1 MNFLTSFK
9 EKLKSREG
17 RRRAATITVAVFSVL
32 LVVFAVFD
40 VFSIQHVRWIVV
52 NGESRYTDEEII
64 EASGIKTGELLYSV
78 NKKETEQKILDG
90 APYVKKV
97 SIIRAF
103 ATVFINLTSDEPK
116 YYTEVS
122 GEYFILSKDLRV
134 LERRLTKGDAENL
147 TKLILPEL
155 STVVV
160 GRYAEYGET
169 GKNGYVT
176 ETLGYFSEIY
186 KGEKITEIGLAN
198 RFDGVYAIFDDK
210 IKIIFGD
217 ADNFE
222 ELKDKASRAQEIFEK
237 NRSSDEKTVINVTSK
252 DKMTVRKVEKF
263 D

>member
-17 RRRAATITVAVFSVL
+17 RRKAAIITVAVFSVL
-32 LVVFAVFD
+32 LVVFAFFD

-78 NKKETEQKILDG
+78 NKKETEQKILDS

-103 ATVFINLTSDEPK
+103 ATVFINITSDEPK
-116 YYTEVS
+116 YYIEVS

-134 LERRLTKGDAENL
+134 LEKRLTKGDAEEL

-160 GRYAEYGET
+160 GRYAEYGEA
-169 GKNGYVT
+169 GKNSYVI
-176 ETLGYFSEIY
+176 ETLEYFSSVYPDE
-186 KGEKITEIGLAN
+186 GLTEVGLYG
-198 RFDGVYAIFDDK
+198 RFDGVYAIFGDK
-210 IKIIFGD
+210 IKIIFGSV
-217 ADNFE
+217 E
-222 ELKDKASRAQEIFEK
+222 RLEDKVAAVNNILSETK
-237 NRSSDEKTVINVTSK
+237 KSNEKTVINVTDVSK
-252 DKMTVRKVEKF
+252 VTARKVENF